1 MLVRRPVSALLSP
14 VLAAG
19 IRGDYAQAPAGR
31 NSEIISGNAIGGRS
45 DGPLLAS
52 RRRVLVYFR
61 AEETQLT
68 TLRYL
73 LPGLLLFVFVA
84 CGSSEGAAAQRESFQ
99 KVTSSEQLFTIDN
112 FSPIRFK
119 VSKEYNVEGLTAAT
133 GAWFGFWRPEGS
145 DAKEFEIRFYSS
157 HEEAVQ
163 FGMPFA
169 DEATGEDAVL
179 DEDEATWKEGI
190 KDRRYFFAGLLGTH
204 GSGSVQ
210 AKYGGYAIY
219 GNMILLCEGANA
231 EHSLG
236 RCASLVDA
244 LLLAG
249 SQ

>member
-1 MLVRRPVSALLSP
+1 M
-14 VLAAG
+14 
-19 IRGDYAQAPAGR
+19 
-31 NSEIISGNAIGGRS
+31 
-45 DGPLLAS
+45 
-52 RRRVLVYFR
+52 
-61 AEETQLT
+61 T

-73 LPGLLLFVFVA
+73 LPGLLLFAFVA
-84 CGSSEGAAAQRESFQ
+84 CGSREGAAAQRESFQ

-112 FSPIRFK
+112 FSAIRFK

-190 KDRRYFFAGLLGTH
+190 KDRRSVAYTHIRGHETGLARGFR
-204 GSGSVQ
+204 
-210 AKYGGYAIY
+210 
-219 GNMILLCEGANA
+219 
-231 EHSLG
+231 HSL
-236 RCASLVDA
+236 D
-244 LLLAG
+244 
-249 SQ
+249 